1 MRGTLTLAFVE
12 RGAEGNAARC
22 SKIDLGCYPNY
33 RRGMRGYGETRVVNN
48 CDEKSMLNDMANRRS
63 SSLDGA
69 RGAKA
74 IGTLARGVFYH
85 VLYCHL

>member
-1 MRGTLTLAFVE
+1 
-12 RGAEGNAARC
+12 
-22 SKIDLGCYPNY
+22 
-33 RRGMRGYGETRVVNN
+33 MRGYGETRVVNN